1 MKSNRIIQIVLLVL
15 IVVFVAAAGFLYKS
29 NSSETNKQKGLNDTL
44 AKNEATYN
52 SGLAQK
58 AALEK
63 TAADLASQLASAK
76 ALLANTHFQSSSESI
91 EYDRILYAMAD
102 SAKLRLTNISATSA
116 TDFNEQNNTY
126 QVTTFNFTIEGLS
139 PDAIFSKTAD
149 DADYISTVVSNLL
162 AFSNAV
168 AASPDFGTA
177 IMQPVNITIPP
188 VMTDTAIQ
196 AEIDGINA
204 NIKAELKDAINALT
218 IQIQTDNA
226 DTLTQDQISA
236 LVETETDKLVAQTLS
251 AKSADDVKALVEQAN
266 IQRPSATFTINVW
279 TYKGA

>member
-1 MKSNRIIQIVLLVL
+1 MKSNRIIQIVLVVL
-15 IVVFVAAAGFLYKS
+15 IIIFAAAAGFLYKS
-29 NSSETNKQKGLNDTL
+29 NSSETNRQKGLNDTL

-58 AALEK
+58 ASLEK
-63 TAADLASQLASAK
+63 TATDLASQLASAK

-102 SAKLRLTNISATSA
+102 NAKLHLTTISATSA
-116 TDFNEQNNTY
+116 TDIVEQNNTY

-139 PDAIFSKTAD
+139 PDTIFSKTAD
-149 DADYISTVVSNLL
+149 DADYISTVVSNIL
-162 AFSNAV
+162 AFSSAV

-177 IMQPVNITIPP
+177 IVQPVNITIPSI
-188 VMTDTAIQ
+188 MTDIAIQ

-218 IQIQTDNA
+218 IQIQADNA

-251 AKSADDVKALVEQAN
+251 AKSADEVKALVEQAN